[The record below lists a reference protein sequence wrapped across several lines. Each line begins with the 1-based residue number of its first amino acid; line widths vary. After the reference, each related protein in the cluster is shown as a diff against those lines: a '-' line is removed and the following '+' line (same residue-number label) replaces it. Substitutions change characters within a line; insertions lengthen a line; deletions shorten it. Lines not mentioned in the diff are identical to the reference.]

1 MAAAQAAEQI
11 PRIGMVATVRNRR
24 GVISIVRPFD
34 GQYGVMHLVDVEYN
48 DGETPFAETLLW
60 EREPQARLLPPS
72 ALPNPDTDEPMDR
85 ADFLALVRACRWS
98 ARTPFV
104 DPDGNGP
111 LARLPI
117 FSPFH
122 GAVQVEDYQLVPLL
136 KALRMPR
143 VSLLIADDVGLG
155 KTIETGLILSE
166 LSLRRRIR
174 RVLIMTPASLRIQ
187 WQEELQDKFAL
198 PFDIVDRDSTVRLR
212 RDVGPDA
219 NPWRSSSRIITSY
232 HYLKQHDILE
242 QFRAASQAEAG
253 QEALPPWDLL
263 IVDEAHNLTPV
274 PFGEESDLCSMLRQI
289 APHFEHRIFLTA
301 TPHNGHTRSFS
312 GLLELLD
319 PVRFSQTDEMKE
331 AERARIPEVLIRRL
345 KREINARTNPKR
357 FCDRLPPL
365 AIPLER
371 SPAERAL
378 SAGFADLRTRIAD
391 MVKTRVIAHAET
403 GRFAIEILGKR
414 LLSCPVA
421 FAESWARCRAG
432 MQEGESASE
441 KEVRAAIRAAQAET
455 ADDRE
460 ASKLTGSAVSTIG
473 SWLKPLESK
482 LTTEIQSL
490 DRAVADLG
498 LTATGCP
505 VTSLDPVEDS
515 RFEALK
521 ALISTKLKVNG
532 KWLPDECLVIFTE
545 YKTTLDYLLRRLRTW
560 LGEDD
565 RVLHLYGGMD
575 DAEREGVKTRF
586 NDPASAVRILLG
598 TDAASEG
605 INLQETAR
613 YVLHYDIPWNPARL
627 EQRNGRLDRHG
638 QARDVTV
645 HHFVSDDDHD
655 LSFLDLVVRKV
666 DTIREDLGATGDV
679 FDEATH
685 RRLVQGA
692 SLAEVRQDLDARLTA
707 ARAKATIPRDDR
719 TSAGIFTANDPEAD
733 LRAIAAELD
742 LSAGTLRHTLDS
754 AMALGGSRPRLT
766 DPDDTGRSTLVPPHP
781 PAWGAVIDD
790 ALRIPLRSGAIGPV
804 RQLAFDAG
812 VFMVNIGGR
821 SVFRPR
827 PDTAL
832 MHLSHPV
839 LQKAL
844 SVLTRLRFPGSGE
857 RTASRWAISRGPVPS
872 GAEALLLVT
881 VEELAVNEL
890 REMFHHWVRTIQ
902 FPISGGRLGQ
912 PLPHVPANRLSR
924 FDPPASS
931 RDTDLGRDLWGAT
944 EKDLKKWL
952 KACVA
957 NLEKALREQVAADK
971 EKALKD
977 EQQRYSSRAGEVS
990 VLIENATVTRLT
1002 AEIASLRQE
1011 RQQGLLFDEHQ
1022 RLDEIDRSLE
1032 TKEEELK
1039 RRRLHYEDVRA
1050 QLARERERITKHLIP
1065 KRFSMPTPPQV
1076 LPVAIEFVLPEGWA

>member
-1 MAAAQAAEQI
+1 
-11 PRIGMVATVRNRR
+11 MVATVRNRR
-24 GVISIVRPFD
+24 GVISVVRPFD

-48 DGETPFAETLLW
+48 DGETPFSETLLW
-60 EREPQARLLPPS
+60 EREPQAHLLPPS
-72 ALPNPDTDEPMDR
+72 ALPNPEADEPMER

-104 DPDGNGP
+104 DPDGGGP

-155 KTIETGLILSE
+155 KTVEAGLILSE
-166 LSLRRRIR
+166 LHLRRRIR

-187 WQEELQDKFAL
+187 WQEEMQSKFAL
-198 PFDIVDRDSTVRLR
+198 PFDIVDRDATVRLR
-212 RDVGPDA
+212 REIGPDA

-242 QFRAASQAEAG
+242 QFRAASRAEAG

-274 PFGEESDLCSMLRQI
+274 PFGAESDLCAMLRQI
-289 APHFEHRIFLTA
+289 APYFEHRIFLTA

-345 KREINARTNPKR
+345 KREINARTDPKR
-357 FCDRLPPL
+357 FCDRLPPM

-371 SPAERAL
+371 GPAERAL
-378 SAGFADLRTRIAD
+378 STDFAALRTRITD
-391 MVKTRVIAHAET
+391 MVTTRVIAHAEA

-414 LLSCPVA
+414 LLSCPSA

-432 MQEGESASE
+432 MQESEAASE
-441 KEVRAAIRAAQAET
+441 KEMRSAIRAAQEET
-455 ADDRE
+455 TDDRE
-460 ASKLTGSAVSTIG
+460 AAMLAGSAAATIG
-473 SWLKPLESK
+473 AWLKPLQTKLIAEFESV
-482 LTTEIQSL
+482 
-490 DRAVADLG
+490 DRAVAALG
-498 LTATGCP
+498 LAATGSS
-505 VTSLDPVEDS
+505 VIGLDPVEDA

-521 ALISTKLKVNG
+521 TLIASKLRVNG
-532 KWLPDECLVIFTE
+532 KWLPDERLVIFTE
-545 YKTTLDYLLRRLRTW
+545 YKTTLDYLLRRLQTW
-560 LGEDD
+560 LGEEG
-565 RVLHLYGGMD
+565 RVLHLFGGMD
-575 DAEREGVKTRF
+575 DAEREEIKKRF
-586 NDPASAVRILLG
+586 NDPTSSVRILLG

-605 INLQETAR
+605 LNLQETAR
-613 YVLHYDIPWNPARL
+613 YLLHYDIPWNPARL

-655 LSFLDLVVRKV
+655 LNFLDLVVRKV

-679 FDEATH
+679 FDEATYQ
-685 RRLVQGA
+685 RLVEGA
-692 SLAEVRQDLDARLTA
+692 SLADVKRDLDSRLAA
-707 ARAKATIPRDDR
+707 ARAKTAIPRDDR
-719 TSAGIFTANDPEAD
+719 ASAGIFTSNDPEAD

-742 LSAGTLRHTLDS
+742 LSPATLRHTLDS

-766 DPDDTGRSTLVPPHP
+766 DPDASGRSTLVPPHP

-790 ALRIPLRSGAIGPV
+790 ALRITQRSGAIGPV

-812 VFMVNIGGR
+812 VFMVNMGGR
-821 SVFRPR
+821 AVFRPR

-832 MHLSHPV
+832 VHLSHPV

-881 VEELAVNEL
+881 VEEIAVNEL
-890 REMFHHWVRTIQ
+890 REMFHHWVRTIR
-902 FPISGGRLGQ
+902 FPLTGGRLGA
-912 PLPHVPANRLSR
+912 PLPHLPANQLSR
-924 FDPPASS
+924 FDPPTLA
-931 RDTDLGRDLWGAT
+931 RDTERARDLWGAA
-944 EKDLKKWL
+944 ESALKQWL
-952 KACVA
+952 KTSVA
-957 NLEKALREQVAADK
+957 HLEATLREQVSTDK

-977 EQQRYSSRAGEVS
+977 EQHRYSSRAGEVS
-990 VLIENATVTRLT
+990 VLIQNATVQRLT
-1002 AEIASLRQE
+1002 AEIAALRQE
-1011 RQQGLLFDEHQ
+1011 RQQGLLFDEHR

-1039 RRRLHYEDVRA
+1039 RRRAHYEDVRE
-1050 QLARERERITKHLIP
+1050 QLNRERERITKHLIP

-1076 LPVAIEFVLPEGWA
+1076 LPVAIELVLPEGWA